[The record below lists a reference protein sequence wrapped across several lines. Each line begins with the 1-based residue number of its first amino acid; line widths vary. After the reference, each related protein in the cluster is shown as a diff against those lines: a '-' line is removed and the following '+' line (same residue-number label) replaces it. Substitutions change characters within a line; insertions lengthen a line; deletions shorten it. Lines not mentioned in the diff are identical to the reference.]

1 MNARL
6 PRRARVLARLA
17 RLSVGEVVWIGRAQ
31 WQLLRA
37 RRSLLVAPRGRLLK
51 AVSRPGAGMPP
62 TDDGAARAGR
72 VALAVDRAAEYG
84 LFRPTCLVRSI
95 ALDRL
100 LEREGIE
107 GAVVRIGARRRGGAA
122 QMHAWIEIGG
132 TVIGERL
139 EHTNTFTPLH
149 DFTAVRRA

>member
-1 MNARL
+1 MNVGL
-6 PRRARVLARLA
+6 WRRVRALIRLA
-17 RLSVGEVVWIGRAQ
+17 RLPVGEVAWIGRAQ
-31 WQLLRA
+31 WHLLWARHSLAVVPRGQLLEPVT
-37 RRSLLVAPRGRLLK
+37 RSD
-51 AVSRPGAGMPP
+51 AGSAP
-62 TDDGAARAGR
+62 TDDATARATC
-72 VALAVDRAAEYG
+72 VALAVDRAAEHG

-100 LEREGIE
+100 LAREGIQ

-122 QMHAWIEIGG
+122 QMHAWIEVGG
-132 TVIGERL
+132 TVIGERR